1 MPVPTITTLLPHHAG
16 DPFCL
21 APSGLCLQHPA
32 LAACPWLVHGF
43 GLRNRVSRDDPLPGA
58 SSFEQSGED
67 VKSLPIQD
75 ALVTSL
81 AGKTMVPVR
90 LRQCHSDGVVLLD
103 RFAPGDPPAEGDAV
117 ITRLAGLLLAVQVAD
132 CLPVLIVDKAKRIL
146 AAVHA
151 GWRGLLA
158 GVVPKTLEVMRS
170 RYASDPRQCLAVIGP
185 SIGPCCYEVGRDV
198 AMPFEEAFPGSPQLW
213 RKLRPPGRALPSGA
227 APSDDPPNA
236 RRMLDLS
243 AACRCQLETAGLPAG
258 SVFSH
263 PPCTSCHRDV
273 FYSYRA
279 EGGNTGRMLAAI
291 GKLP

>member
-1 MPVPTITTLLPHHAG
+1 MPVPTITTLLPHHRG
-16 DPFCL
+16 DPFRL

-43 GLRNRVSRDDPLPGA
+43 SLRNRKSREHPLPGA
-58 SSFEQSGED
+58 SSFEQSSGD
-67 VKSLPIQD
+67 VKSLPVQN
-75 ALVTSL
+75 AFVSSL
-81 AGKTMVPVR
+81 IGKTMVLVR
-90 LRQCHSDGVVLLD
+90 LRQRHADGVVCLD
-103 RFAPGDPPAEGDAV
+103 GFAPGDPPAEGDAA
-117 ITRLAGLLLAVQVAD
+117 ITRRSGLLLAVQVAD
-132 CLPVLIVDKAKRIL
+132 CLPVIIVDKAKRIL

-158 GVVPKTLEVMRS
+158 GVVPRTLEAMQS
-170 RYASDPRQCLAVIGP
+170 RYASDPRHCLAVIGP
-185 SIGPCCYEVGRDV
+185 SVGPCCYEVGQDV
-198 AMPFEEAFPGSPQLW
+198 ALPFEEAFPGCPRLW
-213 RKLRPPGRALPSGA
+213 RNFRPPGGALASGTGPSA
-227 APSDDPPNA
+227 DPPNT

-273 FYSYRA
+273 FHSYRA
-279 EGGNTGRMLAAI
+279 EGGSAGRMLAAI

>member
-1 MPVPTITTLLPHHAG
+1 MPFPTITTLLPHHRG

-43 GLRNRVSRDDPLPGA
+43 GLRIGVSRGHPLPGA
-58 SSFEQSGED
+58 SSFEQSGGD
-67 VKSLPIQD
+67 VKSLQIQN
-75 ALVTSL
+75 AFVTSL
-81 AGKTMVPVR
+81 VGKTMVLVR
-90 LRQCHSDGVVLLD
+90 LRQCHSDGVVCLD
-103 RFAPGDPPAEGDAV
+103 RFAPGDSPAEGDAL
-117 ITRLAGLLLAVQVAD
+117 ITRRSGLLLAVQVAD
-132 CLPVLIVDKAKRIL
+132 CLPVLIVDKAKRVL
-146 AAVHA
+146 SAVHA

-158 GVVPKTLEVMRS
+158 GVVPKTLEAMQS
-170 RYASDPRQCLAVIGP
+170 RYASDPRHCLAVIGP
-185 SIGPCCYEVGRDV
+185 SIGPCCYEVGQDV
-198 AMPFEEAFPGSPQLW
+198 ALPFEEAFPGRAQLW
-213 RKLRPPGRALPSGA
+213 RDFQPAGRALSSGTGPSA
-227 APSDDPPNA
+227 DPPHA

-279 EGGNTGRMLAAI
+279 EGESTGRMLAVI
-291 GKLP
+291 GKLR